1 MNETEELKL
10 KMQTL
15 VLFRPMLND
24 PVVSKFITLLGSVGR
39 TTEEQVNAYCAFAS
53 ELYQNTDNWSEYLL
67 GLLLRC
73 ETPYLKAKA
82 KGQPISELMQLCLD
96 NELDLLSRAAR
107 ITSAE
112 LRAMLDYF
120 DYLPDWKTERFD
132 FAEYYTQRIAELPMR
147 GFGVFSEYAFFTSEG
162 GVLQSVV
169 SPDPIRLSELKEYQ
183 AERKTVIENTVAL
196 LDGKPAANVLLYGDA
211 GTGKS
216 STVKAIVNEY
226 AERGL
231 RLIEVKKECLN
242 DIPSILQQ
250 IDGNPLKFILFID
263 DLSFERE
270 HDQFNSL
277 KAVLEGSVA
286 AKPSNLIVYVT
297 SNRRHMIKESASDR
311 AGDDMHRNETIQEM
325 TSLSDRFG
333 LSVGFFSA

>member
-1 MNETEELKL
+1 
-10 KMQTL
+10 MQTL

-24 PVVSKFITLLGSVGR
+24 PVVSKFITLLDSVKK
-39 TTEEQVNAYCAFAS
+39 TAEDQVNAYCAFAS

-147 GFGVFSEYAFFTSEG
+147 GFGVFSEYACT
-162 GVLQSVV
+162 GVGCIPR
-169 SPDPIRLSELKEYQ
+169 PDPTVR
-183 AERKTVIENTVAL
+183 AERVS
-196 LDGKPAANVLLYGDA
+196 G
-211 GTGKS
+211 GTK
-216 STVKAIVNEY
+216 
-226 AERGL
+226 
-231 RLIEVKKECLN
+231 
-242 DIPSILQQ
+242 D
-250 IDGNPLKFILFID
+250 
-263 DLSFERE
+263 
-270 HDQFNSL
+270 
-277 KAVLEGSVA
+277 
-286 AKPSNLIVYVT
+286 
-297 SNRRHMIKESASDR
+297 SDR
-311 AGDDMHRNETIQEM
+311 KHGGAVGRKTCGKRAAVRRRRNGEILHGE
-325 TSLSDRFG
+325 SDCQRICRTG
-333 LSVGFFSA
+333 TAAH

>member
-1 MNETEELKL
+1 
-10 KMQTL
+10 
-15 VLFRPMLND
+15 
-24 PVVSKFITLLGSVGR
+24 
-39 TTEEQVNAYCAFAS
+39 
-53 ELYQNTDNWSEYLL
+53 
-67 GLLLRC
+67 
-73 ETPYLKAKA
+73 
-82 KGQPISELMQLCLD
+82 
-96 NELDLLSRAAR
+96 
-107 ITSAE
+107 
-112 LRAMLDYF
+112 
-120 DYLPDWKTERFD
+120 
-132 FAEYYTQRIAELPMR
+132 
-147 GFGVFSEYAFFTSEG
+147 
-162 GVLQSVV
+162 
-169 SPDPIRLSELKEYQ
+169 
-183 AERKTVIENTVAL
+183 
-196 LDGKPAANVLLYGDA
+196 
-211 GTGKS
+211 
-216 STVKAIVNEY
+216 VKAIVNEY

-333 LSVGFFSA
+333 LSVGFFQPDKQQYLSIVRKLKEQHGLQISDADLEMKAEAYALKRGGRSPRTAKYFIEQLI